1 MWLDVEAGNRSNIS
15 VVFIIL
21 LFALVLSSE
30 YVMAK
35 LRV

>member
-1 MWLDVEAGNRSNIS
+1 MWVDVEIGIQCNIS

-21 LFALVLSSE
+21 LFALVFSSE